1 MDILKL
7 LLDQVENQDALKQ
20 LSKTVGAK
28 PDQVKKLA
36 EEGLPTLL
44 AAMSKNASSEKGA
57 ASLNKALTQHQ
68 DDNADDVLGFLKGV
82 DLKEGGK
89 ILNHILGDKT
99 ANVEN
104 KLAASSGLN
113 KSQVDTLL
121 TQFAPLLLAQ
131 LGKQKKQGNI
141 NEGNLVAG
149 IGSLLGKN
157 GSKDIMGLATKFLDA
172 DGDGDI
178 MDDLGKKLGG
188 FFKK

>member
-1 MDILKL
+1 M
-7 LLDQVENQDALKQ
+7 
-20 LSKTVGAK
+20 
-28 PDQVKKLA
+28 
-36 EEGLPTLL
+36 
-44 AAMSKNASSEKGA
+44 
-57 ASLNKALTQHQ
+57 
-68 DDNADDVLGFLKGV
+68 

-99 ANVEN
+99 SNVEN

-149 IGSLLGKN
+149 IGSLLGQG